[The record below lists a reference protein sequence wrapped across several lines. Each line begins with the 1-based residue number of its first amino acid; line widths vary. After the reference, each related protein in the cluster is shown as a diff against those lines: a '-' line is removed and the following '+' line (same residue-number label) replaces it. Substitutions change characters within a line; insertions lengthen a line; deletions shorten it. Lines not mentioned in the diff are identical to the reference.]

1 MTGLGADFRRLWLS
15 SAVSNLGDGVRLTA
29 LPLLAAAVTRD
40 PVAVAAVSVAAE
52 LPWLLVSLP
61 AGALADR
68 VDRRRLMVAVQLVRM
83 CLAALLTATVLADR
97 SSIAV
102 LCAFVFLLGI
112 GEVVYD
118 AAAPTILP
126 RIVPREQL
134 TRGNARLFGVELGAN
149 EFAGPPLG
157 GLLFRLGQ
165 AVPFVLDAVSFAASA
180 ALLSRLRGTF
190 RPAGAADGPKAG
202 VVRAI
207 GEGFGWLWRN
217 PVIRTLSVVVTF
229 MNLARAMTMAVF
241 VLYALETLDLSAV
254 GYGVLSSAVAVGAV
268 AGSWAAERIR
278 PAAAG
283 PCLVAAVLGH
293 GLTTVA
299 MGATSNP
306 WVAGASSAGFG
317 FATMTWSVLTAAVRQ
332 TVVPDRLLGRISSVH
347 RFLSWGS
354 LPLGSLLGGVLAA
367 AYGLRVPF
375 AAGGAAVVL
384 AALVAARTL
393 LGVSALLA
401 GPGGAGGVGGV
412 DGAGE
417 AGGVSGSGS

>member
-1 MTGLGADFRRLWLS
+1 MAGLGADFRRLWS
-15 SAVSNLGDGVRLTA
+15 ASAVSNLGDGVRLTA

-40 PVAVAAVSVAAE
+40 PVAVAAVSAAAE

-68 VDRRRLMVAVQLVRM
+68 VDRRRLMVTVQLARM
-83 CLAALLTATVLADR
+83 CLAALLTAAVVADR
-97 SSIAV
+97 SSIAI

-112 GEVVYD
+112 GEVLFD

-157 GLLFRLGQ
+157 GVLFRLGQ
-165 AVPFVLDAVSFAASA
+165 AVPFVLDALSFAASA

-190 RPAGAADGPKAG
+190 RPSGTARTRKAG
-202 VVRAI
+202 LGREIA
-207 GEGFGWLWRN
+207 EGFRWLWGDS
-217 PVIRTLSVVVTF
+217 VVRTLSVVVTF

-241 VLYALETLDLSAV
+241 VLYALQTLHLSAI
-254 GYGVLSSAVAVGAV
+254 GYGVLSAAVAVGAV
-268 AGSWAAERIR
+268 AASWAAERIR

-283 PCLVAAVLGH
+283 PALVAAVLGH

-306 WVAGASSAGFG
+306 WVAGASSAAFG

-367 AYGLRVPF
+367 SYGLRVPF
-375 AAGGAAVVL
+375 VAGGAAVVL

-393 LGVSALLA
+393 LGVSALLD
-401 GPGGAGGVGGV
+401 GRSGRGGSGGS
-412 DGAGE
+412 
-417 AGGVSGSGS
+417 GGVSGSGS

>member
-52 LPWLLVSLP
+52 VPWLLVSLP

-68 VDRRRLMVAVQLVRM
+68 VDRRGLMVAVQLVRM
-83 CLAALLTATVLADR
+83 SLAALLTATVLADR

-112 GEVVYD
+112 GEVVFD
-118 AAAPTILP
+118 AAAPTLLP

-157 GLLFRLGQ
+157 GFLFRVGQ

-190 RPAGAADGPKAG
+190 RPERAPDADSSTAGLL
-202 VVRAI
+202 REI
-207 GEGFGWLWRN
+207 GEGFRWLWRH

-241 VLYALETLDLSAV
+241 VLYALETLHLSAV

-268 AGSWAAERIR
+268 AGSWAAGRIR

-283 PCLVAAVLGH
+283 PSLVAAVLGH

-299 MGATSNP
+299 MGATSHP

-354 LPLGSLLGGVLAA
+354 LPLGSLLGGVVAA
-367 AYGLRVPF
+367 TYGLRVPF
-375 AAGGAAVVL
+375 VAGGAAVVL

-393 LGVSALLA
+393 LGVSALLD
-401 GPGGAGGVGGV
+401 GPGGPGGPGGV
-412 DGAGE
+412 
-417 AGGVSGSGS
+417 GGVSGSGS

>member
-1 MTGLGADFRRLWLS
+1 MTRLGADFRRLWLS
-15 SAVSNLGDGVRLTA
+15 AAVSNLGDGVRLTA

-40 PVAVAAVSVAAE
+40 PVAVAVVSVAAE

-68 VDRRRLMVAVQLVRM
+68 VDRRRLMVAVQLARM
-83 CLAALLTATVLADR
+83 CLAVLLTATVLADR
-97 SSIAV
+97 SSIAI

-112 GEVVYD
+112 GEVVFD

-126 RIVPREQL
+126 RIVPRDQL

-157 GLLFRLGQ
+157 GVLFRLGQ

-180 ALLSRLRGTF
+180 ALLGRLRGKF
-190 RPAGAADGPKAG
+190 RPERAPDADSSTAGLL
-202 VVRAI
+202 REI
-207 GEGFGWLWRN
+207 GEGFRWLWRH

-241 VLYALETLDLSAV
+241 VLYALETLRLSAV
-254 GYGVLSSAVAVGAV
+254 GFGVLSSAVAVGAV
-268 AGSWAAERIR
+268 AASWAAERIR

-299 MGATSNP
+299 MGATSDP
-306 WVAGASSAGFG
+306 WVAGASSAAFG

-367 AYGLRVPF
+367 AYGLPVPF
-375 AAGGAAVVL
+375 VAGGAAVVL

-393 LGVSALLA
+393 LRVSALLDGT
-401 GPGGAGGVGGV
+401 GPA
-412 DGAGE
+412 AR
-417 AGGVSGSGS
+417 AT

>member
-40 PVAVAAVSVAAE
+40 PVAVAVVSVAAE
-52 LPWLLVSLP
+52 PPWLLVSLP

-83 CLAALLTATVLADR
+83 CLVVLLTATVLADG
-97 SSIAV
+97 SSIAI
-102 LCAFVFLLGI
+102 LCGFVFLLGI
-112 GEVVYD
+112 GEVVFD

-126 RIVPREQL
+126 RIVPKDQL

-149 EFAGPPLG
+149 EFVGPPLG
-157 GLLFRLGQ
+157 GFLFRLGQ
-165 AVPFVLDAVSFAASA
+165 AVPFVLDAISFAVSA
-180 ALLSRLRGTF
+180 ALLGRMRGTF
-190 RPAGAADGPKAG
+190 RPDRAPDADSSAAGLLRE
-202 VVRAI
+202 V
-207 GEGFGWLWRN
+207 GEGFRWLWRN

-229 MNLARAMTMAVF
+229 MNLARAMTMAIF
-241 VLYALETLDLSAV
+241 VLYALETLDLSEV
-254 GYGVLSSAVAVGAV
+254 GFGVLSSAVAVGAV
-268 AGSWAAERIR
+268 AASWAAERIR
-278 PAAAG
+278 PGVAG

-306 WVAGASSAGFG
+306 WVAGVSSAAFG

-354 LPLGSLLGGVLAA
+354 LPLGSLLGGVLAT

-375 AAGGAAVVL
+375 VAGGLAVVL
-384 AALVAARTL
+384 AALVAARVL
-393 LGVSALLA
+393 LGVSALLEEHTA
-401 GPGGAGGVGGV
+401 EAKHT
-412 DGAGE
+412 E
-417 AGGVSGSGS
+417 AGADPQGQP